1 MGKRTKKENGKKIIK
16 SNPPFGGLPLDVIP
30 LKFYGKNPKIKIL
43 YYKPYEKANTKMS
56 NIKKDKKI
64 HGASKTKTLVLLD
77 VHAIIH
83 RAYHALPEFATSKG
97 EPTGALYGLSTM
109 LLKII
114 TDLKPDYILAC
125 YDLPKPTYRHI
136 AYKDYKAGRAQADGE
151 LVSQLIKSREIFN
164 ALNIPIYDKE
174 GFEAD
179 DMIGT
184 LVEINKKDKNLDIV
198 IASGDMDTLQLVE
211 DDKIRVY
218 TLKKGIKDTIIYNEK
233 AVIERYGFLP
243 KLLSDYKGLRGDP
256 SDNIIGIKGIGEKT
270 ASDLIQKFGSI
281 ENIYKELKKDREQFI
296 KAGIKERIIGLL
308 EEGEEEAKFSKM
320 LGTIRLDAPIDF
332 TLPEKEW
339 RESVDFEKINNV
351 WNELEFRTLGVRL
364 KGILEGKTNT
374 QKIQDSG
381 FKIQESEI
389 KNHESLIINHES
401 PLKLRELSIM
411 LWLVN
416 SNITNPQAEDIYNFT
431 KEKDLVLAE
440 KVLLEEVEKRGL
452 LNILET
458 IEKPLIPIIEK
469 IEKNG
474 VKIDKEELERL
485 SKDYHKTLSELEK
498 KIWEL
503 ALGEFNINSPKQ
515 LGEILFEKLGLK
527 PKNQKKTGTGA
538 LSTKESELEKMR
550 DMHPI
555 IPLIFEYRELQKL
568 LSTYIDVIPNLLDS
582 ENRLHAKF
590 LQAGTTTGRLSSSE
604 PNLQNIPNGSELG
617 RNIRKAFTA
626 EKGCK
631 ILAIDYSQIE
641 LRIAAFL
648 SGDEKLLEIFRKG
661 EDIHTAVASEVFGV
675 PMNEVDKEMR
685 RKAKVINFGIMYGMG
700 VNSLKVNLN
709 STREE
714 AQKYLNDYFNKFS
727 GLSRYLENVK
737 IEAEKLGFT
746 ETLFGRRRYFEGLR
760 SKLPF
765 VKAMAERMAINA
777 PIQGTEADVV
787 KLAMVKID
795 EFLVKEKLEDKVKMT
810 LQVHDEL
817 VFEVDEKIVVYVTEK
832 IKNIMETLV
841 PLEKTGGVILK
852 VEASVGENW
861 KEMKKI

>member
-164 ALNIPIYDKE
+164 TLNIPIYDKE

-243 KLLSDYKGLRGDP
+243 KLLPDYKGLRGDP

-332 TLPEKEW
+332 ALPEKTW
-339 RESVDFEKINNV
+339 RDSVDFEKINNV

-364 KGILEGKTNT
+364 KGILEVKTKVKN
-374 QKIQDSG
+374 
-381 FKIQESEI
+381 IQESNLEARLPSE
-389 KNHESLIINHES
+389 KE
-401 PLKLRELSIM
+401 KELSIM
-411 LWLVN
+411 LWLIN
-416 SNITNPQAEDIYNFT
+416 SNITNPQVEDIYNFT

-440 KVLLEEVEKRGL
+440 KVLSEEINKRRL
-452 LNILET
+452 LNIWET
-458 IEKPLIPIIEK
+458 IERPLIPVIEK

-474 VKIDKEELERL
+474 VKINKEELERL

-626 EKGCK
+626 EKGCN

-648 SGDEKLLEIFRKG
+648 SHDKKLIDIFKKG

-675 PMNEVDKEMR
+675 PFDMVDKEMR